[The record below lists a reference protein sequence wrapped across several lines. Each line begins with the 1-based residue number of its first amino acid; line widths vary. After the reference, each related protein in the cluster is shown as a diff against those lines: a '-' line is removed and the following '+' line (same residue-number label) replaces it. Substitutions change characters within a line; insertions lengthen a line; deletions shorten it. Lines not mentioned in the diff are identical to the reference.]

1 MWCLEKQV
9 RNMSLCYVFRLGQVA
24 VLCLQM
30 GVSFVVSSERI
41 R

>member
-1 MWCLEKQV
+1 
-9 RNMSLCYVFRLGQVA
+9 MSLCYVFRLDQVA

-30 GVSFVVSSERI
+30 GVSVVVCSECI